1 VVTLDLHLVETE
13 SGHPVWAATESVR
26 GAGMSAKLLGT
37 GGEPISETTRRCVR
51 RLVRR
56 LVR

>member
-1 VVTLDLHLVETE
+1 
-13 SGHPVWAATESVR
+13 VWAATESVR